1 MKTEMQ
7 LHFAMQDAKNAY
19 TKCQAV
25 RKVAKTVWDNSGNCK
40 DKAIYKNLGA
50 KLKVL
55 GMELAIARMSY
66 KGAKSDRQD
75 REHEIAVELYCNY

>member
-1 MKTEMQ
+1 MNTELE

-25 RKVAKTVWDNSGNCK
+25 RKVSKTVWDNSGNCK

-50 KLKVL
+50 RLKVL
-55 GMELAIARMSY
+55 GMALVVAQRSYLAVS
-66 KGAKSDRQD
+66 K
-75 REHEIAVELYCNY
+75 